1 MLVAHSPEAE
11 YLDGM
16 KLGFVAVLA
25 LMTACAQAPA
35 LTTAPPAT
43 TGQVSTTLAS
53 TASTSTTAGF
63 DGMAASVDL
72 DGFLAELEMTH
83 PEPFHGVKRSDF
95 VSALDDLKTGIG
107 TMAPAHAL
115 VETMRLTAML
125 SSQGRDGHQFAI
137 PHTNAEGPILPFKIY
152 EFDDGVF
159 ITADHGERGLVGT
172 RLVGIGGHS
181 IGEVLAA
188 VEPLVP
194 RDGPATVPSFRPFF
208 TLRTQVLEGLGLIAP
223 GPIEIDIVRDGGA
236 ESLVVDPIPHAEF
249 EAWGGPGGFTFLPE
263 SESLLYRR
271 PSEANF
277 WMEDLDG
284 NVLYVR
290 YSAVA
295 MVEAGATTELLERA
309 APADKVV
316 FDLRHNPG
324 GNNRTYNALL
334 EALQNEAV
342 NQTGRLFVLTD
353 RVTFSAASNLAT
365 EIEQTTDA
373 VFAGEPMG
381 GGLNFWDD
389 VKFYPMPHLPVPMRI
404 GVSTVYHQKSFPD
417 DPRLTIDPDIDIPYL
432 SSDYFSGRDPV
443 LEAVLAAG

>member
-1 MLVAHSPEAE
+1 MER
-11 YLDGM
+11 
-16 KLGFVAVLA
+16 KLGATLILIA
-25 LMTACAQAPA
+25 ACAQAPVV
-35 LTTAPPAT
+35 TPAPPAT
-43 TGQVSTTLAS
+43 TIPETTTLAT
-53 TASTSTTAGF
+53 TASTTTTAAVG
-63 DGMAASVDL
+63 GVAASVDL

-83 PEPFHGVKRSDF
+83 PEPFHGVSRSEF
-95 VSALDDLKTGIG
+95 VSALEDLKAGIA
-107 TMAPAHAL
+107 TMAPADAL

-137 PHTNAEGPILPFKIY
+137 PHTNAEGPILPFRIY

-159 ITADHGERGLVGT
+159 ITADHSDLGLVGA

-208 TLRTQVLEGLGLIAP
+208 TLRTQVLEGLGLIPP
-223 GPIEIDIVRDGGA
+223 GAVEIDVERNG
-236 ESLVVDPIPHAEF
+236 ETQSLIVDPISHAEF
-249 EAWGGPGGFTFLPE
+249 QAWGGQGGFTFLPE
-263 SESLLYRR
+263 SDTLIYRR
-271 PSEANF
+271 PSETNF

-284 NVLYVR
+284 DVLYVR

-295 MVEAGATTELLERA
+295 MVGAGETAELLERA
-309 APADKVV
+309 ALAEKIV

-324 GNNRTYNALL
+324 GNNRTYNVLL
-334 EALQNEAV
+334 GALQSETV
-342 NQTGRLFVLTD
+342 NQPGRLFVLTD

-373 VFAGEPMG
+373 VFVGEAMG
-381 GGLNFWDD
+381 GGLNFWND
-389 VKFYPMPHLPVPMRI
+389 VKFHPMPHLPVPMRI
-404 GVSTVYHQKSFPD
+404 GVSTVYHQKSMPD
-417 DPRLTIDPDIDIPYL
+417 DPRLTIDPDIDVPVL